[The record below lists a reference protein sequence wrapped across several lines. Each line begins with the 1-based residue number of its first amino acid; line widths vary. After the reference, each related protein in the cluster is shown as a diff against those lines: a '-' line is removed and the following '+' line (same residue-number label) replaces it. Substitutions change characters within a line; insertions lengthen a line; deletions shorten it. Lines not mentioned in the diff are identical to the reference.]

1 MIGRVFVLAQNAL
14 DHQPQLG
21 PHTLALR
28 PVHRDVLAQI
38 FGQLVGNFL
47 ERFVVEFFHG
57 RLVVGQGVVKTHL
70 IVAQAQLLAAAGR
83 LAELAGHL
91 HQLFHHLRG
100 LDAAVLVT
108 GDDVGQQFAELSL
121 LHHVG
126 GKFGFHLP
134 FEQPLQ
140 QFHGQVLL
148 GQVFHLGQEVIVKQ
162 ADIGLFQPHGVENV
176 HHRLADHRLA
186 DDLPDGGFA
195 LLVGLLA
202 GGNVALGQDD
212 LDRLHECHL
221 VSQRLG
227 LVQRAAQAEGV
238 AHGQRRIGKPLLAV
252 AHRLPV
258 LVFRW

>member
-1 MIGRVFVLAQNAL
+1 M
-14 DHQPQLG
+14 
-21 PHTLALR
+21 
-28 PVHRDVLAQI
+28 
-38 FGQLVGNFL
+38 GNFL

-91 HQLFHHLRG
+91 HQLFHHLRRFN
-100 LDAAVLVT
+100 AAVLVT
-108 GDDVGQQFAELSL
+108 GDDVGQQLAELLL

-126 GKFGFHLP
+126 GKFGFHFP

-176 HHRLADHRLA
+176 HHRLADHRLV

-238 AHGQRRIGKPLLAV
+238 AHGQRRIDKPLLAV

-258 LVFRW
+258 LVFRL